1 LCIEINISI
10 LAKFITYYCVL
21 KEAAFIRK
29 NNEKWKRIEA
39 GHNAGPDEIASQFI
53 DLTDDLAYAR
63 TFYAGSK
70 TESYL
75 NQLTGLKF
83 LKIYKNR
90 RLEKDIVGRFWFLT
104 IPQLIYHNRKAMLL
118 SLLIFSVGIFIGII
132 SSFYDETY
140 ARLILGEAYVNL
152 TLENIGKGEPMGI
165 YSLGEPGSSFLFI
178 TFNNIKVSFLAFVAG
193 VLFSV
198 GSALILLSN
207 GIMLGV
213 FQYFF
218 IKKGLLLT
226 SALTIWIHGTLEIT
240 AIIIAGGAG
249 MIMGNALLF
258 PGTYK
263 RGVSFRKGAAD
274 GIKVVTALVPVF
286 IIAGFLEGFVT
297 RQFQLPSVVKA
308 GIILLSL
315 TSVVYYFIIMPIQN
329 SSKINNS
336 QSDNYGKFNQ
346 SEG

>member
-1 LCIEINISI
+1 M
-10 LAKFITYYCVL
+10 
-21 KEAAFIRK
+21 KEAAFIRR
-29 NNEKWKRIEA
+29 NNDKWKRIET

-53 DLTDDLAYAR
+53 ELTDDLAYAR

-75 NQLTGLKF
+75 NQLAGLKF
-83 LKIYKNR
+83 LKIYKNKK
-90 RLEKDIVGRFWFLT
+90 LEKNFAGRFWFES
-104 IPQLIYHNRKAMLL
+104 IPQIIYQNRKAMLL
-118 SLLIFSVGIFIGII
+118 SVLLFSVGIFIGII

-152 TLENIGKGEPMGI
+152 TLENIEKGEPMGI
-165 YSLGEPGSSFLFI
+165 YSLYEPGSSFLFI

-218 IKKGLLLT
+218 FKKGLLLT

-249 MIMGNALLF
+249 MVMGNSLLF

-274 GIKVVTALVPVF
+274 GIKVITALVPVF

-297 RQFQLPSVVKA
+297 RQHLPTAVKA

-315 TSVVYYFIIMPIQN
+315 VTAAFYFIIMPLKK
-329 SSKINNS
+329 SSTIDNS
-336 QSDNYGKFNQ
+336 QSNNYGKFNQ

>member
-1 LCIEINISI
+1 M
-10 LAKFITYYCVL
+10 
-21 KEAAFIRK
+21 KEAAFVRR
-29 NNEKWKRIEA
+29 NSDKWKRMET

-53 DLTDDLAYAR
+53 ELTDNLAYAR

-90 RLEKDIVGRFWFLT
+90 KLEKNFAGRFWFES
-104 IPQLIYHNRKAMLL
+104 IPQIIYRNRKAMLL
-118 SLLIFSVGIFIGII
+118 SLLLFSVGIFIGII
-132 SSFYDETY
+132 SSSYDETY
-140 ARLILGEAYVNL
+140 ARLILGEDYVNL

-165 YSLGEPGSSFLFI
+165 YSLYEPGSSFLFI

-193 VLFSV
+193 ILFSV
-198 GSALILLSN
+198 GSAFILVSN

-218 IKKGLLLT
+218 FKKGLLLT

-249 MIMGNALLF
+249 MIIGNSLLF

-286 IIAGFLEGFVT
+286 IVAGFLEGFVT
-297 RQFQLPSVVKA
+297 RQFHLPSVVKA

-315 TSVVYYFIIMPIQN
+315 AIAVFYFIIMPLKN
-329 SSKINNS
+329 SSKTNT

-346 SEG
+346 SKG

>member
-1 LCIEINISI
+1 M
-10 LAKFITYYCVL
+10 
-21 KEAAFIRK
+21 KEAAFIRR
-29 NNEKWKRIEA
+29 NNDKWKKIEA
-39 GHNAGPDEIASQFI
+39 GPKAGPDEIASQFI
-53 DLTDDLAYAR
+53 ELTDDLAYAR

-75 NQLTGLKF
+75 NQLAAQKF
-83 LKIYKNR
+83 LKIYKNKK
-90 RLEKDIVGRFWFLT
+90 LEKNFAGKFWFESIPT
-104 IPQLIYHNRKAMLL
+104 IIYQNRNAMFL
-118 SLLIFSVGIFIGII
+118 SLLVFTVGIFIGII

-152 TLENIGKGEPMGI
+152 TLENIAKGEPMGI
-165 YSLGEPGSSFLFI
+165 YSRYEPGSSFLFI
-178 TFNNIKVSFLAFVAG
+178 TSNNIKVSFLAFVAG
-193 VLFSV
+193 VIFSA
-198 GSALILLSN
+198 GSAFILFTN

-218 IKKGLLLT
+218 FKKGLLLT

-249 MIMGNALLF
+249 MIMGNSLLF
-258 PGTYK
+258 PGTFK

-274 GIKVVTALVPVF
+274 GVKVITALVPVF

-297 RQFQLPSVVKA
+297 RQFHLPDSVKA
-308 GIILLSL
+308 GIIFLSL
-315 TSVVYYFIIMPIQN
+315 AAASFYFIVLPFKK

-336 QSDNYGKFNQ
+336 QSNNYGKFYQ
-346 SEG
+346 SES